1 MADTAIIHHE
11 VGLPLTPVS
20 DATIG
25 AYTMLSVTRDL

>member
-1 MADTAIIHHE
+1 MEHDNFYYE

-25 AYTMLSVTRDL
+25 AYSMRPVTRDW